1 MKKAVLG
8 IAVAAIILVVAIFM
22 RAPSDESKSAAATK
36 VGGQEAGRS
45 AKASSE
51 TVLSIAPGMRRAP
64 GAAANKSRMTLLMTE
79 FVASH
84 DDKAIYERLKK
95 LPNPTAEEL
104 YVMAAILER
113 CADITDQK
121 WRTSQRWHLG
131 GAEAKSRFEASLSA
145 KVPNREKRLAAFD
158 VINYD
163 ECAGFDNLKVTE
175 KEVRAIHERAAA
187 AGDPKSRAAMLK
199 YQFDDQR
206 RDAKGQVD
214 WSKPIEVSD
223 AQLQEWKQIVA
234 SGDPRAV
241 MDAVQQLGM
250 FANSAHLRDPD
261 EQPVEMVSMWLASM
275 LVACDLGRDCG
286 ANSRYLMQGCA
297 MDGHCD
303 AADLRDYLFFYA
315 AAPGSSQRVD
325 EYRYRL
331 LGVIDRG
338 DWSFFNFVRG
348 PAPAMA
354 GYDRSPRSP

>member
-1 MKKAVLG
+1 MKKALAG
-8 IAVAAIILVVAIFM
+8 IALAAIVLLAVIAL
-22 RAPSDESKSAAATK
+22 RGPTEEGKSAAAMNAAE
-36 VGGQEAGRS
+36 QASGRP

-51 TVLSIAPGMRRAP
+51 SVLAIAPGVRRAP
-64 GAAANKSRMTLLMTE
+64 VAAGGKSRMTPLMAE
-79 FVASH
+79 FVVSH

-95 LPNPTAEEL
+95 LSNPTAEEL

-131 GAEAKSRFEASLSA
+131 GDEAKARFEKSLSS
-145 KVPNREKRLAAFD
+145 KVPNRDKRVAAFD
-158 VINYD
+158 AINYD

-187 AGDPKSRAAMLK
+187 AGDPKSRAAVLK
-199 YQFDDQR
+199 YQFEDQR
-206 RDAKGQVD
+206 RDAKGEVD
-214 WSKPIEVSD
+214 WSKPVEVSD
-223 AQLQEWKQIVA
+223 AQLQEWKQIVG

-241 MDAVQQLGM
+241 MDAISQLGT

-261 EQPVEMVSMWLASM
+261 EQPVEMMSMWLASM

-297 MDGHCD
+297 MEGHCD

-338 DWSFFNFVRG
+338 DWSFFNFTRG
-348 PAPAMA
+348 PAPSMA